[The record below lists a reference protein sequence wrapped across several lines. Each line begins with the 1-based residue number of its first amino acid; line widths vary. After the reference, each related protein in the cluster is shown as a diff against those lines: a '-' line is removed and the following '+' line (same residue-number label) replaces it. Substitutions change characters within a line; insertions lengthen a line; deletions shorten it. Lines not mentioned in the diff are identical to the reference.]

1 MQRDF
6 YEARAKSLLKD
17 MRETKNVSYKEL
29 SRRLE
34 GQGLQASE
42 RVLINRFNRG
52 RFSLA
57 FALQV
62 AAALDVTAIEV
73 PPLPPR
79 NR

>member
-1 MQRDF
+1 
-6 YEARAKSLLKD
+6 
-17 MRETKNVSYKEL
+17 MREANNVSYKEL

-62 AAALDVTAIEV
+62 AAALGVATIEV
-73 PPLPPR
+73 PTPPSR
-79 NR
+79 SR